1 MFALRYTVIVAA
13 GRELLLNAAIRSLEI
28 NGWDG
33 AQIVEILDE
42 AHASR
47 SSLYHFFGSREGL
60 LAAATAER
68 YRRLLLKENTAHVK
82 TASDCQTTE
91 EFFGYVAEQV
101 VRTVTDPET
110 IKARHARVAMGA
122 DALIHEELRMDLV
135 QRQQRFL
142 DAIADIVRVGQA
154 KKIVRQELDAM
165 AYAAWL
171 HGTLLGRTLT
181 ETAFEDTSR
190 WLEVAIEA
198 VLAPLR
204 PR

>member
-1 MFALRYTVIVAA
+1 MAA
-13 GRELLLNAAIRSLEI
+13 GRELLLNAAVRSLEI

-33 AQIVEILDE
+33 SQIVEILDE

-91 EFFGYVAEQV
+91 EFFGFVAEQV
-101 VRTVTDPET
+101 IRIVTDPES
-110 IKARHARVAMGA
+110 IRARHARVAMGA
-122 DALIHEELRMDLV
+122 DALIHQELREEV
-135 QRQQRFL
+135 AQKQQIFL
-142 DAIADIVRVGQA
+142 DGIAEIVLTGQR
-154 KKIVRQELDAM
+154 KGIIRQDLDAM
-165 AYAAWL
+165 AYAAWM
-171 HGTLLGRTLT
+171 HGSLLGRTLT
-181 ETAFEDTSR
+181 EAVFQDTAR

-204 PR
+204 PG

>member
-1 MFALRYTVIVAA
+1 MAA
-13 GRELLLNAAIRSLEI
+13 GRELLLNAAVRSLEI

-33 AQIVEILDE
+33 SQIVEILDE

-91 EFFGYVAEQV
+91 EFFGFVAEQV
-101 VRTVTDPET
+101 IRIVTDPES
-110 IKARHARVAMGA
+110 IRARHARVALGA
-122 DALIHEELRMDLV
+122 DALIHEELREEV
-135 QRQQRFL
+135 AQKQRIFL
-142 DAIADIVRVGQA
+142 DGIAEIVLTGQR
-154 KKIVRQELDAM
+154 KGIIRQDLDAM
-165 AYAAWL
+165 AYAAWM
-171 HGTLLGRTLT
+171 HGSLLGRTLT
-181 ETAFEDTSR
+181 EAVFQDTAR

-204 PR
+204 PG